1 MKRIHFSDDEALF
14 DICTDGV
21 FKSIFTQET
30 PNSRGALN
38 KLLSA
43 ILEKDLKVI
52 TVTANE
58 PSINDRR
65 ERQIRFDINVEF
77 ETGQHANVE
86 ITVRPNEFET
96 LRMEYYVC
104 KLLLT
109 QGIKGKSRSYRN
121 LEPTYHISII
131 EKEKL
136 FSDNKLV
143 HRFEYYDRE
152 NKVPLGGRTAII
164 TLELQKAGRLAEKP
178 IPNMTSLERW
188 SLFFRYFSLKKQR
201 ALINELLKYE
211 EGITMAGA
219 VVKGWTQEEIEAVN
233 AISQEKREM
242 DLIMYAK
249 ELKQMERIAR
259 EKQANEKKLQKATEK
274 SLKEGLKKGLKEGQQ
289 KGHEDILA
297 LLDQGYTAKQIRA
310 RMKQKK

>member
-1 MKRIHFSDDEALF
+1 MEAYMKKIQFSDDEALF

-52 TVTANE
+52 SISANE
-58 PSINDRR
+58 PPIKDIR

-77 ETGQHANVE
+77 TSGQHANVE
-86 ITVRPNEFET
+86 ITVRPNKFET

-109 QGIKGKSRSYRN
+109 QGIKGKNRSYRN

-136 FSDNKLV
+136 FDDNKLV
-143 HRFEYYDRE
+143 HWFEYYDRE

-178 IPNMTSLERW
+178 IPNMTSLECW
-188 SLFFRYFSLKKQR
+188 SLFFRYFSFKKQR

-249 ELKQMERIAR
+249 ELKLMERIDRKVRKAE
-259 EKQANEKKLQKATEK
+259 EK
-274 SLKEGLKKGLKEGQQ
+274 GLIKGQKKGLKEG
-289 KGHEDILA
+289 HEDVLA
-297 LLDQGYTAKQIRA
+297 LLDQGYTAKQGLVIFLV
-310 RMKQKK
+310 